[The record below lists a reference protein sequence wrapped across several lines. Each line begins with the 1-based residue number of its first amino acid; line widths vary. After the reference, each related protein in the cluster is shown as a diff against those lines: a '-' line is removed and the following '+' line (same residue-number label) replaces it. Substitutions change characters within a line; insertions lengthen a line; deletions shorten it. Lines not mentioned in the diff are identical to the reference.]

1 MYHNET
7 NTPALARTSNLN
19 EELGQVSCCLIYCLK
34 EKQLLPMTM
43 RKEESERES
52 TNYARNGNDFFFF

>member
-1 MYHNET
+1 MFDMRKTTGTVIFIFWKIE
-7 NTPALARTSNLN
+7 
-19 EELGQVSCCLIYCLK
+19 GGVK